1 MKKLYFLLLCLL
13 LLFAFP
19 SSTVLAAEESFATE
33 NQVTVRV
40 GIYENEPKIFTDNEG
55 NASGFWAEITEYIA
69 QQEGWDIEW
78 VHGSWDE
85 CLNMLA
91 NGEIDIMP
99 DVAYTEARSLL
110 YEFSKVSVL
119 TSWSCVYA
127 GSDVEIGSILDLE
140 GKTIAVLKGSV
151 NVEGPE
157 GIKALVN
164 AFHINCSFIELN
176 SYSEVFETVSSG
188 GADAGVVSKD
198 FGNNHEEEYNVQKT
212 PVIFQPSQ
220 IYYAFNMG
228 NPLNDY
234 LIETIDAD
242 IAELKA
248 DKNSVYYNE
257 QEKWLGGAVEK
268 IVIPEWVWWILA
280 WIIGLVIVLA
290 GGSFILN
297 LRVKAKTRSLSQEI
311 IEREKTENKYS
322 MLVEQSNDGIIIIQ
336 DGIFQF
342 ANHEMLKI
350 TGFSMDEFIGMK
362 LIDAVSEKYRAFV
375 MDSYKKRIEGKRISH
390 KYEADILG
398 KNGKVIPVE
407 VNSNLIDYEGRPASM
422 AILRDITERRK
433 AEEALAE
440 SYGKLEEL
448 VKERTRELKEKTDAL
463 EEANAHLHEVN
474 RHKSVFLANMS
485 HELRTPLNSI
495 IGYTK
500 LMYDGVEGDINEEQK
515 QDLLAVYNNGR
526 NLLELINGLLD
537 LSKIEAGKMVMAY
550 EVFPVSALVNE
561 IITTI
566 EPLAKEKRLTLTHH
580 ADPSIDYI
588 YADRAKIRQVLLN
601 ILGNSVKFTPKGGIE
616 LNVTADDNTY
626 IFSVT
631 DTGIG
636 IEKENLEVIFDSFVQ
651 VGPAQIAGYA
661 GTGLGL
667 AVCRQFIEMQGGR
680 IWAESEPGKGSKFI
694 FTLPKNKK
702 IILNH

>member
-1 MKKLYFLLLCLL
+1 L
-13 LLFAFP
+13 LLFTFP
-19 SSTVLAAEESFATE
+19 PYAVSAADGSFAFE
-33 NQVTVRV
+33 NPVSIRV
-40 GIYENEPKIFTDNEG
+40 GIYENEPKIFTDNGG
-55 NASGFWAEITEYIA
+55 NATGFWAEITEYIA
-69 QQEGWDIEW
+69 QKEGWHIEW
-78 VHGSWDE
+78 VSGSWDE

-110 YEFSKVSVL
+110 YEFSEVSVL

-127 GSDVEIGSILDLE
+127 GSGVEISSILDLE

-157 GIKALVN
+157 GIKSLVE
-164 AFHINCSFIELN
+164 AFHINCSFIELK
-176 SYSEVFETVSSG
+176 SYIEVFEKVSSG

-198 FGNNHEEEYNVQKT
+198 FGNNHEEDYNVRKT

-220 IYYAFNMG
+220 IYYAFTID

-234 LIETIDAD
+234 LIETIDSA
-242 IAELKA
+242 IGELKA
-248 DKNSVYYNE
+248 DKDSFYYDE

-268 IVIPEWVWWILA
+268 NVIPVWIWWTAGGLMLA
-280 WIIGLVIVLA
+280 VLLLV
-290 GGSFILN
+290 GGSFIL
-297 LRVKAKTRSLSQEI
+297 RSQVSARTRELTAEI
-311 IEREKTENKYS
+311 
-322 MLVEQSNDGIIIIQ
+322 
-336 DGIFQF
+336 
-342 ANHEMLKI
+342 A
-350 TGFSMDEFIGMK
+350 
-362 LIDAVSEKYRAFV
+362 
-375 MDSYKKRIEGKRISH
+375 
-390 KYEADILG
+390 
-398 KNGKVIPVE
+398 
-407 VNSNLIDYEGRPASM
+407 
-422 AILRDITERRK
+422 RRK
-433 AEEALAE
+433 QAEEDLKE

-448 VKERTRELKEKTDAL
+448 VNERTSELKEKTDAL
-463 EEANAHLHEVN
+463 EEANAHLQEVN

-500 LMYDGVEGDINEEQK
+500 LMYDGLEGDINEEQK
-515 QDLLAVYNNGR
+515 QDLLAVYNNGK

-537 LSKIEAGKMVMAY
+537 LSKIEAGKMIMAY
-550 EVFPVSALVNE
+550 EVFPVSVLIHE

-566 EPLAKEKRLTLTHH
+566 EPLTKEKGLTLTYNI
-580 ADPSIDYI
+580 DPTIDHI

-601 ILGNSVKFTPKGGIE
+601 ILGNAVKFTSKGGIQ
-616 LNVTADDNTY
+616 LDITAGKDKY

-636 IEKENLEVIFDSFVQ
+636 IEKENLEVIFDSFIQ

-680 IWAESEPGKGSKFI
+680 IWAESEPGKGSRFI

-702 IILNH
+702 IILNR

>member
-1 MKKLYFLLLCLL
+1 MKRLYFLSLCLL

-19 SSTVLAAEESFATE
+19 SSAVSAAEGLFATE
-33 NQVTVRV
+33 NPVTVRI

-55 NASGFWAEITEYIA
+55 NATGFWAEITEYIA
-69 QQEGWDIEW
+69 QEEGWDIEW

-99 DVAYTEARSLL
+99 DVAYTEARALL
-110 YEFSKVSVL
+110 YEFSEVSVL
-119 TSWSCVYA
+119 TSWSIVYT
-127 GSDVEIGSILDLE
+127 GSGVEIGSILDLE

-157 GIKALVN
+157 GIKALVE

-176 SYSEVFETVSSG
+176 SYIEVFEMVSNS

-198 FGNNHEEEYNVQKT
+198 FGNTHEEEYNVSKT

-220 IYYAFNMG
+220 IYYAFTID

-248 DKNSVYYNE
+248 DKNSTYYDK
-257 QEKWLGGAVEK
+257 QEKWFGGAIEKNVIPSWIWWTSGGLMLSLLLLGGGSIFLRSQVRSRTKELTEE
-268 IVIPEWVWWILA
+268 VI
-280 WIIGLVIVLA
+280 
-290 GGSFILN
+290 
-297 LRVKAKTRSLSQEI
+297 
-311 IEREKTENKYS
+311 
-322 MLVEQSNDGIIIIQ
+322 
-336 DGIFQF
+336 
-342 ANHEMLKI
+342 
-350 TGFSMDEFIGMK
+350 
-362 LIDAVSEKYRAFV
+362 
-375 MDSYKKRIEGKRISH
+375 KRRQA
-390 KYEADILG
+390 EADL
-398 KNGKVIPVE
+398 V
-407 VNSNLIDYEGRPASM
+407 
-422 AILRDITERRK
+422 
-433 AEEALAE
+433 E

-463 EEANAHLHEVN
+463 EEANAHLQEVN

-500 LMYDGVEGDINEEQK
+500 LMYDGLEGDINEEQK
-515 QDLLAVYNNGR
+515 QDLLAVYNNGK

-537 LSKIEAGKMVMAY
+537 LSKIEAGKMIMAY
-550 EVFPVSALVNE
+550 EVFPVPALINE

-566 EPLAKEKRLTLTHH
+566 EPLAKEKGLKLTYNI
-580 ADPSIDYI
+580 DPAIDHI

-601 ILGNSVKFTPKGGIE
+601 ILGNSVKFTPTGGIE
-616 LNVTADDNTY
+616 LDITAGDDNY

-636 IEKENLEVIFDSFVQ
+636 IEKKNLEVVFDSFVQ

-667 AVCRQFIEMQGGR
+667 AVCKQFIEMQGGR
-680 IWAESEPGKGSKFI
+680 IWAESEKGKGSKFI

-702 IILNH
+702 LILNS

>member
-1 MKKLYFLLLCLL
+1 VKRLFYLLLSLL

-19 SSTVLAAEESFATE
+19 PSAVSAAEESFDTE
-33 NQVTVRV
+33 NPVTVRV

-78 VHGSWDE
+78 VHGSWNE
-85 CLNMLA
+85 CLTMLA
-91 NGEIDIMP
+91 AGEIDIMP
-99 DVAYTEARSLL
+99 DVAYTEARFLL
-110 YEFSKVSVL
+110 YDFSKVSVL

-127 GSDVEIGSILDLE
+127 GSNVEIGSILDLE

-176 SYSEVFETVSSG
+176 SYIEVFELVSSG
-188 GADAGVVSKD
+188 DVDAGVVSKD
-198 FGNNHEEEYNVQKT
+198 FGNTHEEEYNVQKT

-220 IYYAFNMG
+220 IYYAFTMG

-242 IAELKA
+242 IVELKD
-248 DKNSVYYNE
+248 DKTSIYYDKL
-257 QEKWLGGAVEK
+257 EKWFGGAVEK
-268 IVIPEWVWWILA
+268 NVIPLWIWWTAGGLMLA
-280 WIIGLVIVLA
+280 VLLLV
-290 GGSFILN
+290 GGSFF
-297 LRVKAKTRSLSQEI
+297 LRSQVRSRTKEL
-311 IEREKTENKYS
+311 TEE
-322 MLVEQSNDGIIIIQ
+322 VI
-336 DGIFQF
+336 
-342 ANHEMLKI
+342 
-350 TGFSMDEFIGMK
+350 
-362 LIDAVSEKYRAFV
+362 
-375 MDSYKKRIEGKRISH
+375 KRKQ
-390 KYEADILG
+390 
-398 KNGKVIPVE
+398 
-407 VNSNLIDYEGRPASM
+407 
-422 AILRDITERRK
+422 
-433 AEEALAE
+433 AEEDLLQ

-463 EEANAHLHEVN
+463 EEANAHLQEVN
-474 RHKSVFLANMS
+474 HHKSVFLANMS

-500 LMYDGVEGDINEEQK
+500 LMYDGLEGDINEEQK

-537 LSKIEAGKMVMAY
+537 LSKIEAGKMIMAY
-550 EVFPVSALVNE
+550 EVFPVSALINE

-566 EPLAKEKRLTLTHH
+566 EPLTKEKGLTLKYNV
-580 ADPSIDYI
+580 APVVNNI
-588 YADRAKIRQVLLN
+588 YADRAKVRQVLLN
-601 ILGNSVKFTPKGGIE
+601 ILGNSVKFTSKGGIE
-616 LNVTADDNTY
+616 LDITADEDNY

-667 AVCRQFIEMQGGR
+667 AVCKQFVEMQGGR
-680 IWAESEPGKGSKFI
+680 IWAESELGKGSRFI
-694 FTLPKNKK
+694 FTLPKNRK
-702 IILNH
+702 IILNS